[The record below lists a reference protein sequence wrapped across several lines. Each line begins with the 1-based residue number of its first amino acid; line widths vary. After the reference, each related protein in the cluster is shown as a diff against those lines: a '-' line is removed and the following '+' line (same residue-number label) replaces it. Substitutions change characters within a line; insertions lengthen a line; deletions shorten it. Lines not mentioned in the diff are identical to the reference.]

1 MKKKEFTAIGL
12 MSGTSMDGIDLS
24 LIKSDGH
31 NEFVSILDTY
41 YEFGQKL
48 REKLIQIRSKICKQQ
63 DLIKYSKEI
72 DSLDAEITIFHG
84 EVINKTLAQIK
95 ESVDLIGLHGQTIFH
110 NSDNKISKQIGNG
123 NLLSKL
129 TKKVVIDNFRQNDLN
144 NGGQGAPLTPIY
156 HQTLLK
162 MISQKKNIKFPLSI
176 MNIGGITNITNV
188 LSNEDLIDTSN
199 LIAFDI
205 GPGNCLIDE
214 WIRKNSKFKYDE
226 NGNIARGGKINEL
239 ISNQAK
245 ENFNIKSYD
254 KSLDINDFDLS
265 FIRGLSFEDGCS
277 TVTDFTAYLISQGIR
292 NIINLSGEENKK
304 LFLCGGGRKNTFL
317 IELVRKYLSNTKI
330 QLMNIDDYG
339 FDGDFIESQAFGYLA
354 IRSFLNLPISFP
366 ETTKCKE
373 PTTGGFVNKNF

>member
-95 ESVDLIGLHGQTIFH
+95 ESVDLIGFHGQTIFH

>member
-48 REKLIQIRSKICKQQ
+48 REKLIQIRSKIYKQQ

-129 TKKVVIDNFRQNDLN
+129 TKKIVIDNFRQNDLN

-156 HQTLLK
+156 HKTLLK

-188 LSNEDLIDTSN
+188 LNNEDLIDSSN

-254 KSLDINDFDLS
+254 KSLDINNFDLS

-317 IELVRKYLSNTKI
+317 IELVRRYLSNTKI

>member
-41 YEFGQKL
+41 YEFGHKL
-48 REKLIQIRSKICKQQ
+48 REKLIRIRSKISKQQ

-84 EVINKTLAQIK
+84 EVINKTLSQIK

-129 TKKVVIDNFRQNDLN
+129 TKKIVIDNFRQNDLN

-156 HQTLLK
+156 HKTLLK
-162 MISQKKNIKFPLSI
+162 MISQKKNIKFPLSV

-188 LSNEDLIDTSN
+188 LTNENFIDSGN

-226 NGNIARGGKINEL
+226 SGNIARGGKIDEL

-245 ENFNIKSYD
+245 ENFYIKSYN

-304 LFLCGGGRKNTFL
+304 LFLCGGGRKNIFL
-317 IELVRKYLSNTKI
+317 IELIRKYLSNTKI
-330 QLMNIDDYG
+330 QLINIDDYG

-354 IRSFLNLPISFP
+354 IRSFLKLPISFP
-366 ETTKCKE
+366 ETTKCKK

>member
-1 MKKKEFTAIGL
+1 
-12 MSGTSMDGIDLS
+12 
-24 LIKSDGH
+24 
-31 NEFVSILDTY
+31 
-41 YEFGQKL
+41 
-48 REKLIQIRSKICKQQ
+48 
-63 DLIKYSKEI
+63 
-72 DSLDAEITIFHG
+72 
-84 EVINKTLAQIK
+84 
-95 ESVDLIGLHGQTIFH
+95 
-110 NSDNKISKQIGNG
+110 
-123 NLLSKL
+123 
-129 TKKVVIDNFRQNDLN
+129 
-144 NGGQGAPLTPIY
+144 
-156 HQTLLK
+156 
-162 MISQKKNIKFPLSI
+162 

-354 IRSFLNLPISFP
+354 IRSKLNLPISFP
-366 ETTKCKE
+366 QTTRCKT
-373 PTTGGFVNKNF
+373 PTTGGVINKNF

>member
-354 IRSFLNLPISFP
+354 IRSFLKLPISFP
-366 ETTKCKE
+366 ETTKCKK

>member
-317 IELVRKYLSNTKI
+317 IELVRRYLSNTKI

-354 IRSFLNLPISFP
+354 IRSFLKLPISFP
-366 ETTKCKE
+366 ETTKCKK

>member
-1 MKKKEFTAIGL
+1 M
-12 MSGTSMDGIDLS
+12 
-24 LIKSDGH
+24 
-31 NEFVSILDTY
+31 
-41 YEFGQKL
+41 
-48 REKLIQIRSKICKQQ
+48 
-63 DLIKYSKEI
+63 
-72 DSLDAEITIFHG
+72 DAEITIFHG

-95 ESVDLIGLHGQTIFH
+95 ESVDLIGFHGQTIFH

-129 TKKVVIDNFRQNDLN
+129 TKKVVIDNFRQNDLK

-214 WIRKNSKFKYDE
+214 WIKKNSKFKYDE

-292 NIINLSGEENKK
+292 NIINLSREENKK
-304 LFLCGGGRKNTFL
+304 LFLCGGGKKNTFL

-373 PTTGGFVNKNF
+373 PTTGGEINKNF

>member
-41 YEFGQKL
+41 YKFGYKL
-48 REKLIQIRSKICKQQ
+48 REKLIQIRSKIYKQQ

-72 DSLDAEITIFHG
+72 DNLDAEITLFHG

-95 ESVDLIGLHGQTIFH
+95 ESVDLIGFHGQTIFH

-129 TKKVVIDNFRQNDLN
+129 TKKIVIDNFRQNDLN

-156 HQTLLK
+156 HKTLLK

-188 LSNEDLIDTSN
+188 LNNEDLIDSSN

-254 KSLDINDFDLS
+254 KSLDINNFDLS

-317 IELVRKYLSNTKI
+317 IELVRRYLSNTKI

-354 IRSFLNLPISFP
+354 IRSFLKLPISFP
-366 ETTKCKE
+366 ETTKCKK